1 MKTKP
6 GAAMWI
12 ALTVLA
18 LALVGSPV
26 WAGDTM
32 VLSDDQ
38 LGQVYGGE
46 SSEEEE
52 ASTAVLHSI
61 NMSSL
66 SIESSAQ
73 RNNASMITIT
83 AVSSVVG
90 AQVNVIANMGSIGS
104 ASQQA
109 TLGGVADNP

>member
-1 MKTKP
+1 MKTKLS
-6 GAAMWI
+6 AAMWI

-26 WAGDTM
+26 WAEDAM
-32 VLSDDQ
+32 VLSDEQ

-52 ASTAVLHSI
+52 AAKKVLHSI

-66 SIESSAQ
+66 TIESSAQ
-73 RNNASMITIT
+73 RNNASMISIT

-90 AQVNVIANMGSIGS
+90 AQVNVIANMGSIS
-104 ASQQA
+104 TASQQA